1 MGIESENGNK
11 GETHTERY
19 QWDKHWHIRKSNG
32 KHTIQYGNKKK
43 HHNWVLGD
51 IGCISHPL
59 TLGSFLALPY
69 KNCLPG
75 KMPYSTLYFV
85 MALQLLDHVL
95 RELFQRTLQKCS
107 KESRQTLQF

>member
-1 MGIESENGNK
+1 MEIKE
-11 GETHTERY
+11 
-19 QWDKHWHIRKSNG
+19 
-32 KHTIQYGNKKK
+32 KHTRKGINGTNIGTYAKAMESIQFNMATKKN

-95 RELFQRTLQKCS
+95 RELFQRTLQTCS